1 MTLEK
6 INYEAKLPV
15 LRYSYENGISVC
27 EWVNFNKL
35 SFYEKAMPCEVR
47 ELVVPEGP
55 QKLLLVC
62 DQQNVAMNAAFL
74 LQNKQNSKVRCRM
87 EEEGLPLE
95 KNVDN
100 TRRGVS
106 LVMLDLADEK
116 PVGFQEK
123 WDELYSKASLI
134 QGFFV
139 SGMFGDRKLYKFEEL
154 RLFLEETGG
163 NTYIHIRK
171 EDLQRSEIQR
181 FITEGGYT
189 PVWLETVNSEHYID
203 LAQELFIAPAMT
215 KMILKY
221 PGLNQPNMEE
231 LFLEEN
237 PYLLEFDMGELRP
250 AIKKLRAIK
259 GRHFQEM
266 DIVVYLQKVL
276 ETHTG
281 FLEFFGLEKKD
292 GFRKLLGFE
301 KLRELCRREIVL
313 EKARKKNPGIAQ
325 KQKSFLFIGNPG
337 TGKTAGARIFY
348 EAMAEEGVLTG
359 DFVVAARKDVI
370 GEYIGQTAP
379 KVHDLFDKAANGVLF
394 IDEAGFFL
402 QEGVG
407 GYVFEAVKEFVRYMD
422 SRKDVTVI
430 FALYPGQEKAFLDLD
445 PGLASRIGEI
455 VRLENLD
462 SQTLLEIV
470 ENNLQKQGYSM
481 EEGGATLVLRFFDKQ
496 RNQLGDSFGNGREAI
511 RLVDAAIVEAEIRKS
526 EKPEDQKTEGNIT
539 LADLE
544 KTLDRLEQ
552 SNVKPGPP
560 RLGFFVNPKEPK
572 AQAQ

>member
-6 INYEAKLPV
+6 INYEAKLPI
-15 LRYSYENGISVC
+15 LQYSYENGISIC
-27 EWVNFNKL
+27 EWVNFDKL

-47 ELVVPEGP
+47 KLLVSEGP

-74 LQNKQNSKVRCRM
+74 LQSMQNSKVRCRM
-87 EEEGLPLE
+87 EEEGLPPDQ
-95 KNVDN
+95 NVDN
-100 TRRGVS
+100 TRRSVS
-106 LVMLDLADEK
+106 LIMLDLEDEK
-116 PVGFQEK
+116 PAGLLEK
-123 WDELYSKASLI
+123 WGEPYSNASLI

-139 SGMFGDRKLYKFEEL
+139 SGMLQDRRQYKFEEL
-154 RLFLEETGG
+154 RLFFKETGG
-163 NTYIHIRK
+163 NTYIHIQK
-171 EDLQRSEIQR
+171 EDLQRLEIQR

-189 PVWLETVNSEHYID
+189 PIRLEAVDSERYID
-203 LAQELFIAPAMT
+203 LAQDIFIAPAMT
-215 KMILKY
+215 NMILKY

-237 PYLLEFDMGELRP
+237 PYLLEFDIGELRT
-250 AIKKLRAIK
+250 AIKKLIAIK
-259 GRHFQEM
+259 GRHFREM
-266 DIVVYLQKVL
+266 DIVVYLQKVM

-281 FLEFFGLEKKD
+281 FLEFLGMGKNA
-292 GFRKLLGFE
+292 GFKKLLGFE

-337 TGKTAGARIFY
+337 TGKTAGAKIFY
-348 EAMAEEGVLTG
+348 ETMSAEGVLAG

-402 QEGVG
+402 QERVG
-407 GYVFEAVKEFVRYMD
+407 GYVVEAIKEFVRYMD
-422 SRKDVTVI
+422 LRKDVTVI

-445 PGLASRIGEI
+445 PGLTSRIGEI
-455 VRLENLD
+455 IRLENFD
-462 SQTLLEIV
+462 SQTLFEIV
-470 ENNLQKQGYSM
+470 EDSLRKQGYSL
-481 EEGGATLVLRFFDKQ
+481 EEGCATHIMQFFNKQ
-496 RNQLGDSFGNGREAI
+496 RNQLRDSFGNGREAI
-511 RLVDAAIVEAEIRKS
+511 RLADAVIVEAELRKS
-526 EKPEDQKTEGNIT
+526 ENPEAEKAEGNIT
-539 LADLE
+539 LTDLE
-544 KTLDRLEQ
+544 KTLNRLEQ
-552 SNVKPGPP
+552 SNVKSGSP
-560 RLGFFVNPKEPK
+560 RLGFFVTQKEPE